1 MSGGKRFEVSNEE
14 GVCFVG
20 AFCLMVACP
29 VHLDVF
35 HAQACRRPAAD
46 RLDPAIRLRSVVRL
60 SFFLVHR
67 GSLLCPQGRERS
79 KRRFF
84 ASRQREDLPQSVFAD
99 YADQVFYSDVQERS
113 FPAERRD
120 SSACALLDRV
130 FHDEA
135 ASDVFVSERTMPSL

>member
-1 MSGGKRFEVSNEE
+1 MSGGKRFEVSNKE

-60 SFFLVHR
+60 SLLLVHR
-67 GSLLCPQGRERS
+67 GSLPGPEGRERS
-79 KRRFF
+79 ARGLFV
-84 ASRQREDLPQSVFAD
+84 SQWPEDLPLSVFAD
-99 YADQVFYSDVQERS
+99 YADQEIGRAHV
-113 FPAERRD
+113 
-120 SSACALLDRV
+120 
-130 FHDEA
+130 
-135 ASDVFVSERTMPSL
+135 